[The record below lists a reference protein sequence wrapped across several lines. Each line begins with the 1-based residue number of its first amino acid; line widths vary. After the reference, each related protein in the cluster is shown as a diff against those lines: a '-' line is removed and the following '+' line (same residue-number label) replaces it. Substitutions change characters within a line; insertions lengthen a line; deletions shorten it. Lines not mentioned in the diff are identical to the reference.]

1 MAPAV
6 DALDGADR
14 SVPPEQQVRRLEALV
29 ERRTRELEILS
40 SVAERI
46 HAAEDAQ
53 QVLDICLAEIL
64 RGPRAQRGVG
74 PARVAAGPQAGA
86 GGRPRGLGTYLEEIR
101 RDGLGECLCRE
112 VFSAGQSMQARN
124 TTECP
129 RMPAIVDGLAAPV
142 AHACVPLRMHGA
154 SVRGVLNVA
163 ARPHEQFGDD
173 ELRFLETLGHQ
184 LCVAIERAEH
194 RQAEQARSVENAR
207 LYEDARRAYDE
218 LKDAQQRLLQ
228 NERMAL
234 LGTFASGL
242 AHEVR
247 NPLNSIA
254 LQLSLLERRI
264 AGAEPRLREQLAEL
278 AGVIREEI
286 RRLDALVGDFLLF
299 SRTSRI
305 QLQPTDLDALVD
317 EVTRLLRPEARGAG
331 VTLRRKRVGRPG
343 AEPRRRPREAQA
355 GRDQPGAQ
363 RHRGDAGRR
372 RGRARER
379 AARRPRRRRGARQR
393 PGAPGAGRHLPA
405 VRHHQAQ
412 GDRPGPVDRAA
423 DRARAR
429 RRDRGVERARRGR
442 DLHDHAAARA
452 RAGQRGDGEA

>member
-1 MAPAV
+1 MAAAV
-6 DALDGADR
+6 NALT
-14 SVPPEQQVRRLEALV
+14 LV

-40 SVAERI
+40 AVAERI

-64 RGPRAQRGVG
+64 SGLGLKTAWVLLGSEREGRLRLAASRGVS
-74 PARVAAGPQAGA
+74 AR
-86 GGRPRGLGTYLEEIR
+86 YLEEVR
-101 RDGLGECLCRE
+101 RDGLGDCLCKD
-112 VFSAGQSMQARN
+112 VFSAGQSMQAHN
-124 TTECP
+124 TVQCP
-129 RMPAIVDGLAAPV
+129 RMPEIIEGLDAPV
-142 AHACVPLRMHGA
+142 PHACVPLRMHGA

-163 ARPHEQFGDD
+163 ARPHEPFGDD

-194 RQAEQARSVENAR
+194 RQAEQARSVENER
-207 LYEDARRAYDE
+207 LYADARRAYDE

-264 AGAEPRLREQLAEL
+264 AGAEPLLRERLAEL
-278 AGVIREEI
+278 VGVIREEI
-286 RRLDALVGDFLLF
+286 RRLDALVGDFLFF

-331 VTLRRKRVGRPG
+331 VTLRRQR
-343 AEPRRRPREAQA
+343 AEAPVPSLRADPEKLKQVVINLVRNAIEAMPDGGSVA
-355 GRDQPGAQ
+355 LETALRD
-363 RHRGDAGRR
+363 
-372 RGRARER
+372 GRAVIEVADNGPGLPER
-379 AARRPRRRRGARQR
+379 VDIFQLFVTTKPKGTGLGLSIAQQIVHAHGGTIAASSEPGKGATFTV
-393 PGAPGAGRHLPA
+393 ALPLEPSA
-405 VRHHQAQ
+405 LEH
-412 GDRPGPVDRAA
+412 
-423 DRARAR
+423 
-429 RRDRGVERARRGR
+429 
-442 DLHDHAAARA
+442 
-452 RAGQRGDGEA
+452 GDGDDHEH

>member
-1 MAPAV
+1 MALAV
-6 DALDGADR
+6 NA
-14 SVPPEQQVRRLEALV
+14 QALV

-40 SVAERI
+40 AVAERI
-46 HAAEDAQ
+46 HAAEDSQ

-64 RGPRAQRGVG
+64 RGLGLTTAWVLLGSEREGRLQLAAARGVDT
-74 PARVAAGPQAGA
+74 R
-86 GGRPRGLGTYLEEIR
+86 YLEEVR
-101 RDGLGECLCRE
+101 RDGLGECLCKA
-112 VFSAGQSMQARN
+112 VFSAGQRMQAHN
-124 TTECP
+124 TVECP
-129 RMPAIVDGLAAPV
+129 RMPAIVEGLDAPV

-194 RQAEQARSVENAR
+194 RQAEQARSVENER
-207 LYEDARRAYDE
+207 LYADARRAYDE
-218 LKDAQQRLLQ
+218 LKEAQQRLLQ

-264 AGAEPRLREQLAEL
+264 AGAEPRLREQLSEL
-278 AGVIREEI
+278 AVVIREEI
-286 RRLDALVGDFLLF
+286 RRLDALVGDFLFF

-317 EVTRLLRPEARGAG
+317 EVTRLLRPEARAAG
-331 VTLRRKRVGRPG
+331 VTLRRQRADAPLPSLRADPEKLKQVVINLVRNAIEAMPDGGSVALASALRDGSAVIEVKDNGPGLPERVDIFQLFVTTKPKGTGLGLSIAQQIVHAHGGSITAASEPG
-343 AEPRRRPREAQA
+343 KGAAFTVALPLDPAEPA
-355 GRDQPGAQ
+355 
-363 RHRGDAGRR
+363 RGG
-372 RGRARER
+372 
-379 AARRPRRRRGARQR
+379 
-393 PGAPGAGRHLPA
+393 
-405 VRHHQAQ
+405 
-412 GDRPGPVDRAA
+412 
-423 DRARAR
+423 
-429 RRDRGVERARRGR
+429 
-442 DLHDHAAARA
+442 
-452 RAGQRGDGEA
+452 GEEHEQ

>member
-1 MAPAV
+1 MALAV
-6 DALDGADR
+6 DA
-14 SVPPEQQVRRLEALV
+14 QALV

-40 SVAERI
+40 AVAERI

-64 RGPRAQRGVG
+64 RGLGLKTAWVLLGSEREGRLQLAAARGVSS
-74 PARVAAGPQAGA
+74 R
-86 GGRPRGLGTYLEEIR
+86 YLEEIR
-101 RDGLGECLCRE
+101 RDGLGECLCRA
-112 VFSAGQSMQARN
+112 VFSAGQRMQAHN
-124 TTECP
+124 TVECP
-129 RMPAIVDGLAAPV
+129 RMPAIVEGLAAPV

-163 ARPHEQFGDD
+163 ARPNETFGDD

-194 RQAEQARSVENAR
+194 RRAEQARSVENER
-207 LYEDARRAYDE
+207 LYADARRAYDE
-218 LKDAQQRLLQ
+218 LKEAQQRLLQ

-264 AGAEPRLREQLAEL
+264 AGAEPRLREQMGEL
-278 AGVIREEI
+278 VGVIREEI
-286 RRLDALVGDFLLF
+286 RRLDALVGDFLFF

-331 VTLRRKRVGRPG
+331 VTLRR
-343 AEPRRRPREAQA
+343 
-355 GRDQPGAQ
+355 
-363 RHRGDAGRR
+363 
-372 RGRARER
+372 ER
-379 AARRPRRRRGARQR
+379 ADAPVPGLRADPEKLKQVVINLVRNAIEAMPDGGSVALETGLRNGGAVIEVRDNG
-393 PGAPGAGRHLPA
+393 PGLPERVDIFQLFVTTKPKGTGLGLSIAQQIVHAHGGSIAASSDPGKGATFTITLPLQPAGL
-405 VRHHQAQ
+405 
-412 GDRPGPVDRAA
+412 
-423 DRARAR
+423 
-429 RRDRGVERARRGR
+429 E
-442 DLHDHAAARA
+442 
-452 RAGQRGDGEA
+452 RGDGEDHEH

>member
-1 MAPAV
+1 MALAV
-6 DALDGADR
+6 DA
-14 SVPPEQQVRRLEALV
+14 QALV

-40 SVAERI
+40 AVAERI

-64 RGPRAQRGVG
+64 RGLGLKTAWVLLGSERDGRLRLAASRGVSE
-74 PARVAAGPQAGA
+74 RYLEDV
-86 GGRPRGLGTYLEEIR
+86 RREGLGL
-101 RDGLGECLCRE
+101 CLCKE
-112 VFSAGQSMQARN
+112 VFSAGQRMQAHN
-124 TTECP
+124 TIECP
-129 RMPAIVDGLAAPV
+129 RMPRIVEGLDAPV

-163 ARPHEQFGDD
+163 ARPHETFGDD

-194 RQAEQARSVENAR
+194 RQAEQARSVENER
-207 LYEDARRAYDE
+207 LYADARRAYDE
-218 LKDAQQRLLQ
+218 LKEAQQRLLQ

-264 AGAEPRLREQLAEL
+264 AGAEPRLRDQLSEL
-278 AGVIREEI
+278 AVVIREEI
-286 RRLDALVGDFLLF
+286 RRLDALVGDFLFF

-331 VTLRRKRVGRPG
+331 VTLRRQRAGALLPSLRADPEKLKQVVINLVRNAIEAMPEGGSVALESALRDGSAVIEVKDNGPGLPERVDIFQLFVTTKPKGTGLGLSIAQQIVHAHGGSITASSEPG
-343 AEPRRRPREAQA
+343 QGATFTVALPLDPAEPA
-355 GRDQPGAQ
+355 
-363 RHRGDAGRR
+363 RGG
-372 RGRARER
+372 GE
-379 AARRPRRRRGARQR
+379 
-393 PGAPGAGRHLPA
+393 
-405 VRHHQAQ
+405 
-412 GDRPGPVDRAA
+412 
-423 DRARAR
+423 
-429 RRDRGVERARRGR
+429 
-442 DLHDHAAARA
+442 DH
-452 RAGQRGDGEA
+452 EH